1 MAAARRVI
9 TLTTDFGTSD
19 HYVAA
24 MKGLILGI
32 NPDVTIVD
40 VSHEVRPQQVT
51 EGAFLLQAVRPCF
64 PTGTVHVAVVDPGV
78 GTERR
83 ALILATPHG
92 LFVGPDNGVLSPALT
107 DSARPRHSRTGT
119 TAVPVPSGCTA
130 IAITERRYLRE
141 PISAT
146 FHGRDIFAPVA
157 AHLTLGVAP
166 ESFGEKVSTVLAL
179 PPFRARRRR
188 DGRLSGRVIH
198 IDRFGNLTTD
208 IRAVDIGGGEVTVE
222 IAGLVLRGLSKTYGQ
237 VDGLVALIGSSG
249 YLEVALPRG
258 SAAELLDVDVGA
270 PVTVRP
276 LVVRLRR
283 HEASSSADPR

>member
-1 MAAARRVI
+1 MAAACRVI

-24 MKGLILGI
+24 MKGVILGI

-40 VSHEVRPQQVT
+40 ISHEVRPQQVA
-51 EGAFLLQAVRPCF
+51 EGAFLLQAVRPYF

-83 ALILATPHG
+83 ALILATPDG
-92 LFVGPDNGVLSPALT
+92 LFVGPDNGALSPALT
-107 DSARPRHSRTGT
+107 DSTRPRHSRTGP
-119 TAVPVPSGCTA
+119 TAVPVPLGCTA

-166 ESFGEKVSTVLAL
+166 ESFGETVSTVLAL

-188 DGRLSGRVIH
+188 DGSLSGRVIH

-208 IRAVDIGGGEVTVE
+208 IRAIDIGGGEVTVE

-249 YLEVALPRG
+249 YLEVALPRD
-258 SAAELLDVDVGA
+258 SAAELLEVDLGM
-270 PVTVRP
+270 PVLVRP

-283 HEASSSADPR
+283 HEATSETQMR